1 MELYRAKERY
11 TVKLRMLVDDPSA
24 ANAWPSLIDRCSG
37 GMTSSLQNIQAHCR
51 MNTGNSQS
59 RKADAKA
66 LVSSQMVQRKDS
78 HGGSDTQHVTQSGLA
93 LARKKRVLTLVSG
106 II

>member
-24 ANAWPSLIDRCSG
+24 ANAWPSLIDRRSG

-66 LVSSQMVQRKDS
+66 LVSSQMVQRKD
-78 HGGSDTQHVTQSGLA
+78 GGSDTQHVTRSGLA
-93 LARKKRVLTLVSG
+93 LARKKRVLAQVSG
-106 II
+106 TI

>member
-66 LVSSQMVQRKDS
+66 LVSSQMVQRKD
-78 HGGSDTQHVTQSGLA
+78 GGSDTQHVTQSGLA
-93 LARKKRVLTLVSG
+93 LARKKRVLAQVSG
-106 II
+106 TI